1 MQVMPGVNFD
11 YLKVSGLDYLID
23 INPVTGNQMYHVGG
37 NDVACVI
44 EIMGGKS
51 AVASKLGVEEIE
63 IEHWVEDHYIPTRYA
78 EQIHAATGWSIWSI
92 QVAPLGMKGNYSEEF
107 IRAKSPS

>member
-1 MQVMPGVNFD
+1 MLRVPGVDFN
-11 YLKVSGLDYLID
+11 YLKAAGLERLID

-37 NDVACVI
+37 NDVSCVV

-63 IEHWVEDHYIPTRYA
+63 IDHWIEDYYVPTRYA
-78 EQIHAATGWSIWSI
+78 EQIHAITGWNIWSI
-92 QVAPLGMKGNYSEEF
+92 QVAPFG
-107 IRAKSPS
+107 AKN